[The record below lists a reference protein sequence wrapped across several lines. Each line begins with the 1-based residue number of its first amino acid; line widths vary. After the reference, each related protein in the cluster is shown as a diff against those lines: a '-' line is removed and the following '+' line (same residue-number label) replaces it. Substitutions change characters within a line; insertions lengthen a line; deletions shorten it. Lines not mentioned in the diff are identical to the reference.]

1 MGSMVVAGIV
11 AKLVLDPSQFAKGL
25 DQAMSDAQKARKKM
39 DEDLGK
45 AFGNLLKSVPGKD
58 LGQRI
63 GENVTQG
70 LTMAMSGLSANIG
83 TMLAGGAAAG
93 ATAIAGAISYATYS
107 VMELADRMS
116 NLSDRTGMGVEAL
129 QKFAFA
135 GSAVGVSA
143 EQIGL
148 AMTKINRGI
157 GAGSTATAA
166 GLRDIGLSLQDV
178 AKLQP
183 DQQLAK
189 IMGALDKI
197 PNAANKAQAAIALFG
212 PRLGPPLA
220 AFSGSLEEA
229 MKKAVEFGAV
239 ISEKDVAAA
248 DQLGDNLGFLKLGFE
263 GLINTVGTFI
273 TSNASLHAMV
283 EGLGPILGTI
293 TREIAANRAGMQGW
307 VSGGV
312 QLAMSALIGMVDGVK
327 LLDDVLLAMRVTWLS
342 MLNVAGSLSV
352 ALLRVAQASA
362 LAHGDVKSA
371 TDMEKSVAMV
381 KEWQAELSD
390 SANKLIDSSAKR
402 QNFYEGVTKQLEG
415 LKKKTA
421 ELSGKE
427 VNVKIKPKVDP
438 EASKKLAEALA
449 KEQKEWEKQMAQLLP
464 GMGADRE
471 RREKASDARQQILGP
486 GYDEV
491 RMEVG
496 RIAQAVTDMG
506 GAGALSASQLKKLNE
521 ELQRLRTANP
531 EAFADAAKAFETN
544 VTPGGLYDTSVGPA
558 LPQPE
563 AITGAGVDL
572 NEMAATILPKMVDMS
587 KQFGNGI
594 SNVTVYTK
602 QTTAATKDWQKA
614 LQATNDIMQILGISA
629 NSALGQIIGGVTGLF
644 SAISQVKGSIGG
656 IKDAF
661 SALGKPGGG
670 GLGGLAKFAG
680 SVVPAIGAA
689 LAAGKAA
696 LQIGK
701 AIFGLF
707 HSSPAEKA
715 AKEGGKYLGFKMSK
729 ELSEQVAKDAKKF
742 GVSMRD
748 AILLNL
754 NAAIAESGKSAK
766 EFSSQI
772 MDAMALA
779 AKGGKEAGKAL
790 EEVGKAFSSVR
801 EQAKKGVGDKAMVQ
815 LIQRARE
822 LGLKV
827 PEIADAIKEDLAKA
841 LGGLG
846 KVVSGI
852 AFVDTKSVSNQAV
865 LLASTF
871 WAMVREQGIV
881 DAAFAFADVMKT
893 WNEKLDAAGL
903 EMTAETAAMLAP
915 INAVVGLAMNET
927 TRGVME
933 GIQGLSDLLGGLA
946 DSGYM
951 TVGAFQA
958 VGGEAQAAYD
968 QLIAGGADSQTAL
981 MAIAPLLGQ
990 LKEAAANYGVE
1001 LDDNTKSLIA
1011 QAEAAGVAFP
1021 VDPLLQIVDVLKEI
1035 AKVLGAE
1042 IPASANRAGEAL
1054 RGLPTP
1060 NMPGGGG
1067 DGFTDTGTAGGLP
1080 GYSAAAGLDPTVF
1093 RQDTVIRAHKG
1104 ELGMIVPAGRVGDI
1118 DASFGKGSAPI
1129 GGAGSSVAVGPTTVT
1144 IENDPTRTREGERR
1158 VMELQADTLV
1168 ALLRQ
1173 RDTRLMLA
1181 LQEAGFAR
1189 R

>member
-1 MGSMVVAGIV
+1 VGSMVVAGIV

-25 DQAMSDAQKARKKM
+25 DTAMSDAYKARKKM

-58 LGQRI
+58 LGRRI
-63 GENVTQG
+63 GEQVTSG
-70 LTMAMSGLSANIG
+70 LTSAMNGLSANVG
-83 TMLAGGAAAG
+83 TMLAGGVVAG
-93 ATAIAGAISYATYS
+93 AAAIAGALSYATYS
-107 VMELADRMS
+107 VLGLADRMS
-116 NLSDRTGMGVEAL
+116 NLADRTGMGTEAL

-157 GAGSTATAA
+157 GSGSKATATA
-166 GLRDIGLSLQDV
+166 LRDIGLGLQDV

-183 DQQLAK
+183 DQQFSK

-212 PRLGPPLA
+212 PRLGPSLA
-220 AFSGSLEEA
+220 ALSGSMEEA

-263 GLINTVGTFI
+263 GLINTIGTTI
-273 TSNASLHAMV
+273 TSNASLHAMI

-293 TREIAANRAGMQGW
+293 SKAVLDNRAAMQEW
-307 VSGGV
+307 VSLGV
-312 QLAMSALIGMVDGVK
+312 ELAMSALIGMVGAVRI
-327 LLDDVLLAMRVTWLS
+327 LDDVLVALRVTWLS

-362 LAHGDVKSA
+362 LAHGDINSSRQ
-371 TDMEKSVAMV
+371 MEQSVAMV

-402 QNFYEGVTKQLEG
+402 QNFYAGVEKQLEG
-415 LKKKTA
+415 LKKKTSD
-421 ELSGKE
+421 LSGKE
-427 VNVKIKPKVDP
+427 VDVKIKPKVDP

-449 KEQKEWEKQMAQLLP
+449 KEQKEWEKAMASLLP
-464 GMGADRE
+464 GMGAE
-471 RREKASDARQQILGP
+471 RAGREKASDARQQILGP

-491 RMEVG
+491 RTEVG
-496 RIAQAVTDMG
+496 RIAQAITDMG
-506 GAGALSASQLKKLNE
+506 GAGALTASQFKKLGD
-521 ELQRLRTANP
+521 ELERLRQANP
-531 EAFADAAKAFETN
+531 EAFADAAAAFQTN
-544 VTPGGLYDTSVGPA
+544 VTPGGLYDTSMGPA

-563 AITGAGVDL
+563 AVTGQGVNL
-572 NEMAATILPKMVDMS
+572 NALSVASTIDPKTTDYIIESV
-587 KQFGNGI
+587 GNVVPKLEKAE
-594 SNVTVYTK
+594 S
-602 QTTAATKDWQKA
+602 ATKDWQKA
-614 LQATNDIMQILGISA
+614 LQATADIMQILGINA
-629 NSALGQIIGGVTGLF
+629 DSALGQIIGGVTGLLA
-644 SAISQVKGSIGG
+644 AIDAVKGSIGG

-661 SALGKPGGG
+661 KSFSAPGGG
-670 GLGGLAKFAG
+670 GLGGIAKIAG
-680 SVVPAIGAA
+680 SLMGGIGAA
-689 LAAGKAA
+689 LSAGKAA

-701 AIFGLF
+701 AIVGLF
-707 HSSPAEKA
+707 KSSPAEKA

-742 GVSMRD
+742 GVSMKD

-779 AKGGKEAGKAL
+779 AKGGKEAGKAI

-827 PEIADAIKEDLAKA
+827 PEIADAIKDDLAKA

-852 AFVDTKSVSNQAV
+852 AFVDTGSVSRQAT

-871 WAMVREQGIV
+871 WATVREQGIV
-881 DAAFAFADVMKT
+881 EAAFAFADVMKT
-893 WNEKLDAAGL
+893 WNEKIDAAGL

-927 TRGVME
+927 TRAVME

-981 MAIAPLLGQ
+981 MAIAPLLAQ

-1001 LDDNTKSLIA
+1001 LDDNTKRLIE

-1054 RGLPTP
+1054 RGLPAP
-1060 NMPGGGG
+1060 NMPGGG
-1067 DGFTDTGTAGGLP
+1067 GFTDTGTAGSLP

-1093 RQDTVIRAHKG
+1093 KQDTVIRAHKG
-1104 ELGMIVPAGRVGDI
+1104 ELGMIVPASRVGDI

-1129 GGAGSSVAVGPTTVT
+1129 GGSSQSVAVGPTTVT

-1189 R
+1189 Q